1 MPCRLRKITVYET
14 KSRFYIIGCD
24 STGSRYN
31 VLKIDRIDPKALITG
46 EPEYDYTREEIL
58 ELLATISDGSS
69 VVYRSSSKK
78 GTKSGLIERATN
90 AFGILGCVRFV
101 EGYYLIIITRAHAVA
116 TLGYHPVYKIVE
128 VAMIPIAM
136 DGVST
141 SSEEQKYVKLFQ
153 SVDLSTDFYFSYS
166 YDMSRTFQ
174 ENSLRSDWN
183 NHGQRR
189 LEADERFVWNSFLLE
204 PLRKNLISERWF
216 VEIVHGYV
224 RQEYIFLPIGRI
236 SLTIIGRR
244 STKYAGTRF
253 LKRGANPT
261 GNVANYVETEQIVW
275 DMASSGNVADGRFS
289 SFVQMRGSVPM
300 RWSQDPSTRGVVGK
314 PLILIDNHEPH
325 AQTAASHFRDV
336 RNKYGNPIV
345 IMNLIKRNEKRR
357 HEGVLHTQF
366 LKNIEYLNQF
376 LPNEEKLCYI
386 SFDVARCNKA
396 ANSMPSINVLNV
408 MEDLSMKSILKN
420 GWFQSFPLSEA
431 LKIRPREAFATLD
444 AHHSKDG
451 RFMIQHGI
459 CRTNCVDC
467 LDRTNVAQ
475 FVIAKVALGCQ
486 LCAMGILDEPNL
498 TLQSEVCR
506 LLEDM
511 FDEHGDTMALQYAG
525 SQLVHSIKT
534 YKKTAAFQER
544 RRDVF
549 QTLSRYYSNTFNDW
563 DKQMAINL
571 FLGVFR
577 PRITTM
583 KNLWDL
589 TSDYNLHFPYSL
601 KINTDYC
608 AWTLSEKELEDLVFL
623 DYDESENS
631 DGYVEIR
638 SIDVDGRRGS
648 EGSEYRTLLFS
659 SHEDFRDYHRTY
671 EFTSLDDRIGRLFS
685 IENRAIQVDGINEE
699 PTTHAQFLKLWKTT
713 ETKEKDQKKPNKKDK
728 EEKESDDED
737 DDEEI
742 STQWSDVVEAQQEWY
757 DLVNAPGNVTTT
769 LQKSPTKRE
778 STPPRNT
785 SRAKRSL
792 LSTGLQFAKDIYHL
806 DHLKT
811 QPEER
816 RYYEKYAITAFKC
829 NVRDWEKVK
838 PTLLSEFKITSEV
851 EPRRPTFF
859 TTDDCYRTESP
870 EVSGNSARF
879 YIKSSHPLTTEC
891 SAQDYGFFSKYMQ
904 AT

>member
-1 MPCRLRKITVYET
+1 MSNPTAVNTFGAKFSVC
-14 KSRFYIIGCD
+14 II
-24 STGSRYN
+24 
-31 VLKIDRIDPKALITG
+31 V
-46 EPEYDYTREEIL
+46 
-58 ELLATISDGSS
+58 
-69 VVYRSSSKK
+69 
-78 GTKSGLIERATN
+78 
-90 AFGILGCVRFV
+90 
-101 EGYYLIIITRAHAVA
+101 III
-116 TLGYHPVYKIVE
+116 I
-128 VAMIPIAM
+128 
-136 DGVST
+136 
-141 SSEEQKYVKLFQ
+141 F
-153 SVDLSTDFYFSYS
+153 
-166 YDMSRTFQ
+166 
-174 ENSLRSDWN
+174 
-183 NHGQRR
+183 
-189 LEADERFVWNSFLLE
+189 RFVWNSFLLE

-525 SQLVHSIKT
+525 SQLVHSIKVCVH
-534 YKKTAAFQER
+534 FQMFIFIF
-544 RRDVF
+544 D
-549 QTLSRYYSNTFNDW
+549 SNNTFY
-563 DKQMAINL
+563 
-571 FLGVFR
+571 R
-577 PRITTM
+577 PTRKLRHFKKEDAMFFKPYLVTTV
-583 KNLWDL
+583 
-589 TSDYNLHFPYSL
+589 
-601 KINTDYC
+601 I
-608 AWTLSEKELEDLVFL
+608 LSM
-623 DYDESENS
+623 
-631 DGYVEIR
+631 I
-638 SIDVDGRRGS
+638 
-648 EGSEYRTLLFS
+648 
-659 SHEDFRDYHRTY
+659 
-671 EFTSLDDRIGRLFS
+671 
-685 IENRAIQVDGINEE
+685 GINKW
-699 PTTHAQFLKLWKTT
+699 QLIYFLAYSV
-713 ETKEKDQKKPNKKDK
+713 Q
-728 EEKESDDED
+728 ES
-737 DDEEI
+737 
-742 STQWSDVVEAQQEWY
+742 
-757 DLVNAPGNVTTT
+757 
-769 LQKSPTKRE
+769 LQ
-778 STPPRNT
+778 
-785 SRAKRSL
+785 
-792 LSTGLQFAKDIYHL
+792 
-806 DHLKT
+806 
-811 QPEER
+811 
-816 RYYEKYAITAFKC
+816 
-829 NVRDWEKVK
+829 
-838 PTLLSEFKITSEV
+838 
-851 EPRRPTFF
+851 
-859 TTDDCYRTESP
+859 
-870 EVSGNSARF
+870 
-879 YIKSSHPLTTEC
+879 
-891 SAQDYGFFSKYMQ
+891 
-904 AT
+904 

>member
-31 VLKIDRIDPKALITG
+31 VLKIDRVDPKALITG

-58 ELLATISDGSS
+58 ELLSTISDGSS
-69 VVYRSSSKK
+69 VVYKSSSKK
-78 GTKSGLIERATN
+78 GSKSGLVERATN
-90 AFGILGCVRFV
+90 AFGILGVVRFV
-101 EGYYLIIITRAHAVA
+101 EGYYLIIITRAVAVA

-136 DGVST
+136 DGISS

-166 YDMSRTFQ
+166 YDLSRTFQ
-174 ENSLRSDWN
+174 DNALRSNWDN
-183 NHGQRR
+183 NGHRK
-189 LEADERFVWNSFLLE
+189 LEADDRFVWNSFLLE

-216 VEIVHGYV
+216 IEIVHGYV
-224 RQEYIFLPIGRI
+224 RQEYIFLPVGRI

-253 LKRGANPT
+253 LKRGANPS

-275 DMASSGNVADGRFS
+275 DMASSGNVANGRFS

-325 AQTAASHFRDV
+325 AQTAASHFREI
-336 RNKYGNPIV
+336 RNKYGNPII

-376 LPNEEKLCYI
+376 LDSDEKLCYL

-396 ANSMPSINVLNV
+396 ANAMPSINVLNV
-408 MEDLSMKSILKN
+408 MEDLSMKSVLKN
-420 GWFQSFPLSEA
+420 GWFQSFPLNEA
-431 LKIRPREAFATLD
+431 LKTSPREGFETLD
-444 AHHSKDG
+444 VQYSKDG
-451 RFMIQHGI
+451 RFIIQHGI

-486 LCAMGILDEPNL
+486 LCAMGILDEPSL
-498 TLQSEVCR
+498 SLQSEVCR

-577 PRITTM
+577 PKITSL

-589 TSDYNLHFPYSL
+589 TTDYNLHFPYPL
-601 KINTDYC
+601 KIRTDYC
-608 AWTLSEKELEDLVFL
+608 AWILTEKELDELVFL
-623 DYDESENS
+623 EYNENENQ

-638 SIDVDGRRGS
+638 SIEIEGRRGS
-648 EGSEYRTLLFS
+648 EGSEYRTLQFS
-659 SHEDFRDYHRTY
+659 SDEDFRDYHKTY

-685 IENRAIQVDGINEE
+685 IENRAIQVDGINQE
-699 PTTHAQFLKLWKTT
+699 PTSHAQFLKLWKTT
-713 ETKEKDQKKPNKKDK
+713 ETKEKESKKPAKKEK

-737 DDEEI
+737 DDEGI

-757 DLVNAPGNVTTT
+757 DLVNQSGNIA
-769 LQKSPTKRE
+769 STK
-778 STPPRNT
+778 TPISIVKKDIVPSR

-811 QPEER
+811 QPDER

-829 NVRDWEKVK
+829 NVRDWESVK
-838 PTLLSEFKITSEV
+838 PTLLSEFKINPEL
-851 EPRRPTFF
+851 EARRPTFF
-859 TTDDCYRTESP
+859 TADDCYRSEQP
-870 EVSGNSARF
+870 DVSGNSERF
-879 YIKSSHPLTTEC
+879 YTKSDNPLTTQC
-891 SAQDYGFFSKYMQ
+891 SNRDYETFSNYME
-904 AT
+904 AP